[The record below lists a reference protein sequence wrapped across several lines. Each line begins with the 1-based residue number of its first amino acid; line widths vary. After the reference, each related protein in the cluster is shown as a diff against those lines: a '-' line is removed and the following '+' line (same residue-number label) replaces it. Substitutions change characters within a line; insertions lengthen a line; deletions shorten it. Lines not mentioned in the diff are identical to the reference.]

1 MTLRGSG
8 LDILLLCAGLTV
20 WASAFVSLYALLSL
34 GCAYGWEDRMLG
46 PVSVQRA
53 ALVANWAVHLALNAA
68 LVVWSRRRAR
78 GSEGDPTAFLA
89 RAAVIANVVALVATF
104 VNYAPVLPLSTCL

>member
-8 LDILLLCAGLTV
+8 SDLLFLCAGLTV

-34 GCAYGWEDRMLG
+34 GCAYGLDERMMG
-46 PVSVQRA
+46 PISLQRA
-53 ALVANWAVHLALNAA
+53 VLVTNWALHLALNAG

-78 GSEGDPTAFLA
+78 RREGDPRAFLA
-89 RAAVIANVVALVATF
+89 KTAVAANIVALLATF